1 MLMYD
6 NDYSESGSIH
16 DWVGDNVTDIAVTDG
31 WLSAD
36 REESFSQSLPP
47 RVGFAWDSAL
57 RAGSRAMRD
66 CAGAHLNQPMGACR
80 MLLLD
85 LEYRKRS
92 ENNQFRFYQ
101 AGKQSCFGT
110 VASPAAE
117 PLGFD
122 RWTLSSECDVSW
134 WYMIENDE

>member
-47 RVGFAWDSAL
+47 RVGFAWDSVRCVRDRERCAIAL
-57 RAGSRAMRD
+57 VRTSI
-66 CAGAHLNQPMGACR
+66 NQWE
-80 MLLLD
+80 L
-85 LEYRKRS
+85 
-92 ENNQFRFYQ
+92 
-101 AGKQSCFGT
+101 
-110 VASPAAE
+110 V
-117 PLGFD
+117 
-122 RWTLSSECDVSW
+122 ECYCW
-134 WYMIENDE
+134 I